1 MKTTMKKKEY
11 FQPAIRV
18 ITLKPTSIL
27 AGSTEMLEKG
37 VIGDPDEPERD
48 EYGWITIE

>member
-1 MKTTMKKKEY
+1 MKEY
-11 FQPAIRV
+11 TKPEFEV
-18 ITLKPTSIL
+18 IESSSSPIL

-37 VIGDPDEPERD
+37 VKGDPDEPERD

>member
-1 MKTTMKKKEY
+1 MEKKRY
-11 FQPAIRV
+11 YR
-18 ITLKPTSIL
+18 PTSKLIPIDTTEIL

-37 VIGDPDEPERD
+37 VKGDPDEPERD